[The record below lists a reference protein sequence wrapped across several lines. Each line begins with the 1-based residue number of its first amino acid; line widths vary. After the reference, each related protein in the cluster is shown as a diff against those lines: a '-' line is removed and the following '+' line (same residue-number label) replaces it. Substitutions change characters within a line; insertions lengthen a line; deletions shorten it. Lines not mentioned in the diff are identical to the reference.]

1 MGKRRKTQKKSEK
14 YGYVDPYEKVTLLN
28 IDEKEVRDGIKEKKE
43 YNKKLDEEYEK
54 AQKAKLLEEQK
65 KYEEDKKH
73 EEDKKPE
80 EENDEEML
88 SCEEIKIN
96 SNKGTSL
103 KDDFFEKDT
112 KEETKDEYVSQ
123 EKQKCEKSFSIF
135 DISIFSDDEEKE
147 RIELICN
154 NNN

>member
-28 IDEKEVRDGIKEKKE
+28 IDEKEVQDGIKEKKE
-43 YNKKLDEEYEK
+43 HNKKIDEEYEK
-54 AQKAKLLEEQK
+54 AQKAKQLEEQK
-65 KYEEDKKH
+65 NYEEDKKY
-73 EEDKKPE
+73 E
-80 EENDEEML
+80 EENDEEMF
-88 SCEEIKIN
+88 SGEEIKIN

-103 KDDFFEKDT
+103 KDNFFESET
-112 KEETKDEYVSQ
+112 KEETKDEHVSQ

>member
-28 IDEKEVRDGIKEKKE
+28 IDEKEVQDGIKEKKE
-43 YNKKLDEEYEK
+43 HNKKIDEEYEK
-54 AQKAKLLEEQK
+54 AQKAKQLEEPK
-65 KYEEDKKH
+65 NY

-80 EENDEEML
+80 EESDEEMF
-88 SCEEIKIN
+88 SGEEIKIN
-96 SNKGTSL
+96 SNKGTCL
-103 KDDFFEKDT
+103 KDNFFESDT
-112 KEETKDEYVSQ
+112 KEETKDEHVSQ